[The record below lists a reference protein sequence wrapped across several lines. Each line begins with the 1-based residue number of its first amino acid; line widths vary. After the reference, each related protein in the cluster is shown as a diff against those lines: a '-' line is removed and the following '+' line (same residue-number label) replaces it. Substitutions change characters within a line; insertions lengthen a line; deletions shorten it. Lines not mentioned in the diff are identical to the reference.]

1 MEKGKKGR
9 RPFPVLRPPSSLLKP
24 AYPTTLPAQT
34 APPHADQP
42 YDHISTTHGTIAARA
57 VSFHGQL
64 LSGVTPLQL
73 AQNGLYYSYQTPTN
87 PATSTAYST
96 ATVATSRLSSP
107 SPIGTGCY
115 CSTSTP
121 KNDLRLCHPTCSHI
135 FSATDT

>member
-34 APPHADQP
+34 APHHADQP
-42 YDHISTTHGTIAARA
+42 YDRISTTHGTIAARA

-73 AQNGLYYSYQTPTN
+73 AQNGLY
-87 PATSTAYST
+87 
-96 ATVATSRLSSP
+96 
-107 SPIGTGCY
+107 
-115 CSTSTP
+115 
-121 KNDLRLCHPTCSHI
+121 
-135 FSATDT
+135 